1 MQTYEQI
8 TNILSGQVT
17 EYVYCILYSLPQE
30 CRVGGGEPLDSMLRV
45 KNVFL
50 PVYSSIE
57 SLLTILLSLCWG
69 NNNFSKLGNTSKFLE
84 FRVSCKKQFNFREYH
99 YQLCFIN
106 KNKNKKLL
114 SNWNLIKIE
123 SKRSKK
129 LMKQSYNRT
138 VCTAQQLHSSH
149 TQLVP

>member
-1 MQTYEQI
+1 MKCLSIFEYESISRGYLFKFFTPRSKNVDLRVDYQHFVWI
-8 TNILSGQVT
+8 GYRV
-17 EYVYCILYSLPQE
+17 CILYSLPQE

-114 SNWNLIKIE
+114 SNWHSWAQLPLI
-123 SKRSKK
+123 R
-129 LMKQSYNRT
+129 
-138 VCTAQQLHSSH
+138 
-149 TQLVP
+149 